1 MLALFINWLKKDKN
15 KEIKDILLKEY
26 LNPKNQKKAIKEAAK
41 KSAEDQ
47 NEILKKY
54 RQLLKQS

>member
-1 MLALFINWLKKDKN
+1 MLHLFINWLKKDK
-15 KEIKDILLKEY
+15 KIKDIILKEY